1 MADYD
6 PIAERVKA
14 RRKPKVAKPTP
25 TAKPTPAKPEPKST
39 PKPATKP
46 APKSKPAAPKIPTPK
61 VPEVL
66 ADLFTPA
73 PEAAKAEPTPTPTP
87 RPAPA
92 PARTPASDPAKSEP
106 RGGLRSKLGS
116 LRRGAGVVTRK
127 PGMMALAALLAGAG
141 VAKAV
146 RRPDDRSELEEAV
159 SVAMRRAKGEQVA
172 RLLEQS
178 RMERA
183 ITQNQARLAQA
194 NPTLYTS
201 VMAGRKVP
209 TGAVVLGGRPRT
221 DLMRELAASMDS
233 GAFQK
238 KDPLSE
244 LLMG

>member
-1 MADYD
+1 
-6 PIAERVKA
+6 
-14 RRKPKVAKPTP
+14 
-25 TAKPTPAKPEPKST
+25 
-39 PKPATKP
+39 
-46 APKSKPAAPKIPTPK
+46 
-61 VPEVL
+61 
-66 ADLFTPA
+66 
-73 PEAAKAEPTPTPTP
+73 
-87 RPAPA
+87 
-92 PARTPASDPAKSEP
+92 
-106 RGGLRSKLGS
+106 
-116 LRRGAGVVTRK
+116 
-127 PGMMALAALLAGAG
+127 MMALAALLAGAG

-146 RRPDDRSELEEAV
+146 RRPDDRSDLEEAV

>member
-6 PIAERVKA
+6 PISERVKA
-14 RRKPKVAKPTP
+14 RRKPKAAKPTS
-25 TAKPTPAKPEPKST
+25 TAKPTPAKPEPKSA
-39 PKPATKP
+39 PKPKP
-46 APKSKPAAPKIPTPK
+46 KPT
-61 VPEVL
+61 
-66 ADLFTPA
+66 A
-73 PEAAKAEPTPTPTP
+73 PEAPKAEPTPK
-87 RPAPA
+87 PAPA
-92 PARTPASDPAKSEP
+92 PARASAPAPAKSEP

-116 LRRGAGVVTRK
+116 LRRGAGVVARK

-146 RRPDDRSELEEAV
+146 RRPDDRSDLEEAV
-159 SVAMRRAKGEQVA
+159 NVAMRRAKGEQVA

>member
-6 PIAERVKA
+6 PISERVKA
-14 RRKPKVAKPTP
+14 RRKPKAPKPTS
-25 TAKPTPAKPEPKST
+25 AKPEPKST
-39 PKPATKP
+39 PKP
-46 APKSKPAAPKIPTPK
+46 KSAAPKTPNPK

-73 PEAAKAEPTPTPTP
+73 PEAPKAEPTPK
-87 RPAPA
+87 PAPA
-92 PARTPASDPAKSEP
+92 PARASAPAPAKSEP

-116 LRRGAGVVTRK
+116 LRRGAGVVARK

-146 RRPDDRSELEEAV
+146 RRPDDRSDLEEAV
-159 SVAMRRAKGEQVA
+159 NVAMRRAKGEQVA

-209 TGAVVLGGRPRT
+209 SGAVVLGGRPRT

>member
-6 PIAERVKA
+6 PISERVKA
-14 RRKPKVAKPTP
+14 RRKPKAAKPTS
-25 TAKPTPAKPEPKST
+25 TAKPTPAKPEPKSA
-39 PKPATKP
+39 PKPKP
-46 APKSKPAAPKIPTPK
+46 KPT
-61 VPEVL
+61 
-66 ADLFTPA
+66 A
-73 PEAAKAEPTPTPTP
+73 PEAPKAEPTPK
-87 RPAPA
+87 PAPA
-92 PARTPASDPAKSEP
+92 PARASAPAPAKSEP

-116 LRRGAGVVTRK
+116 LRRGAGVVARK
-127 PGMMALAALLAGAG
+127 PGMTALAALLAGAG

-146 RRPDDRSELEEAV
+146 RRPDDRSDLEEAV
-159 SVAMRRAKGEQVA
+159 NVAMRRAKGEQVA

>member
-25 TAKPTPAKPEPKST
+25 AKPEPKSA
-39 PKPATKP
+39 PKPAAKSAPKPKP
-46 APKSKPAAPKIPTPK
+46 AVPKTPKPK

-73 PEAAKAEPTPTPTP
+73 PEAPKTPETPKAEPTPK
-87 RPAPA
+87 PAPA
-92 PARTPASDPAKSEP
+92 PARTPASVPAKSEP

-116 LRRGAGVVTRK
+116 LRRGAGVVARK

-146 RRPDDRSELEEAV
+146 RRPDDRSDLEEAV